1 VSHSS
6 RLFTPF
12 ALSALQ
18 LPHRIVMAPM
28 TRNRAG
34 TGNVPTPLVAEHYAQ
49 RASAA
54 LIVTEATQISPQ
66 GVGYPGTPGLH
77 SDEQVEGWRGV
88 TRAVHQQGGRIF
100 VQLWHVGRISHPSL
114 QPNGALPVAPSPIAP
129 QGNALTADGPQPFV
143 TPRGLEEAEITE
155 IVRQYARAAARARD
169 AGFDGVEIHGANG
182 YLIEQFLVD
191 GSNRRSDRYGGSVA
205 NRARFLLEV
214 TQAVS
219 QAWDPAR
226 VGVRLSPRGTF
237 NDISDSNRAATFG
250 HAVDALGEFGL
261 AYLHLVDPVVNGAA
275 DDSIPRLA
283 PYLRRRFSGALIVN
297 GGFTLER
304 AAAAIEQDEADL
316 VAFGVPFLSNPDL
329 PVRLRLGAALN
340 APIRATFYGGDA
352 RGYTDYPT
360 LEQVSAKAQSFES
373 STAST

>member
-1 VSHSS
+1 MSDTS

-12 ALSALQ
+12 TLAGQQ

-34 TGNVPTPLVAEHYAQ
+34 AGNVPTALIAEHYAQ

-54 LIVTEATQISPQ
+54 LIITEATQISPE
-66 GVGYPGTPGLH
+66 GVGYPGTPGIH
-77 SDEQVEGWRGV
+77 SAEQVDGWRGV
-88 TRAVHQQGGRIF
+88 TRAVHAAGGRIF

-114 QPNGALPVAPSPIAP
+114 QPNGALPVAPSAIAP
-129 QGNALTADGPQPFV
+129 KGNALTLQGPQPFV
-143 TPRGLEEAEITE
+143 TPRALEEREIGE
-155 IVRQYARAAARARD
+155 VVQQYARAARLARD

-182 YLIEQFLVD
+182 YLIEQFLTD
-191 GSNRRSDRYGGSVA
+191 GSNQRSDRYGGSLE

-214 TQAVS
+214 TRAVS
-219 QAWDPAR
+219 EAWSPEH

-250 HAVDALGEFGL
+250 HAVDALNDFGL
-261 AYLHLVDPVVNGAA
+261 AYLHLVDPISAGGA
-275 DDSIPRLA
+275 DDSVPRLA
-283 PYLRRRFSGALIVN
+283 PELRKRFRGPLIIN

-304 AAAAIEQDEADL
+304 AAAAIEQGEADL
-316 VAFGVPFLSNPDL
+316 VAFGVPFLANPDL
-329 PVRLRLGAALN
+329 PARLRLGATLN
-340 APIRATFYGGDA
+340 TPVRATFYGGDA

-360 LEQVSAKAQSFES
+360 LEQANARPSALES
-373 STAST
+373 SPA